1 MFHGRLD
8 CSEMLINE
16 GANTA
21 LAARIQESPAD
32 SVSGKSY
39 VKMPLFLFSAKI
51 YLIIFFV
58 SFFSSLEVTVSDHS
72 DSMPNY

>member
-32 SVSGKSY
+32 SVSKNYFTYALLWFPMKNENCS
-39 VKMPLFLFSAKI
+39 SQ
-51 YLIIFFV
+51 IFRG
-58 SFFSSLEVTVSDHS
+58 
-72 DSMPNY
+72 